1 MEDEIGCNCENAYG
15 IVLRNSVVLWR
26 IEIGSKLDQLDV
38 IWWLIF
44 KSNYCCVFE
53 FEFEFGV

>member
-38 IWWLIF
+38 I
-44 KSNYCCVFE
+44 
-53 FEFEFGV
+53 